1 MQVMLRPEINTPFLY
16 VNTLVSLSCGI
27 PMSLIFLL
35 CKNYFSLTKKEY
47 EPFIFCGVFDIG
59 DNCAYILSSI
69 AI

>member
-1 MQVMLRPEINTPFLY
+1 
-16 VNTLVSLSCGI
+16 
-27 PMSLIFLL
+27 MSLIFLL